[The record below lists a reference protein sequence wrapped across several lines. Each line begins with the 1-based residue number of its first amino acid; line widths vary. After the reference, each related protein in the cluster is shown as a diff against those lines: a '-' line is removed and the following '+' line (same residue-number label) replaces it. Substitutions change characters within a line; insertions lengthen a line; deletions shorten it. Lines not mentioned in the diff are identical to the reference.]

1 MPSPMS
7 TPTNEGNLQ
16 HPTPHLA
23 PAERLRHRHLL
34 GLADYDA
41 DEVRLILQTAR
52 AFRDVLERPIKK
64 VPSLRGVTCCNLFF
78 ENSTRTRLSFELAE
92 KRLSADVMN
101 FSASGSSVSKGETL
115 KDTARNIEAMKVDLA
130 VIRHRSAGAAHFL
143 TRCIDGVVV
152 NAGDGQHE
160 HPTQALLD
168 ALTASDLAVP
178 GRDLAGFDFRG
189 LRVAIL
195 GDIAHSRV
203 ARSNVYGLTTLGAS
217 VVLCGPRTMMPVGLT
232 EAMGERDVTVTDRLD
247 EALDGCD
254 VAMALRIQLERVD
267 GIGLT
272 PSLREYHTRY
282 GIRPE
287 HLDANPDLWVMHPG
301 PVNRG
306 VELAGE
312 VVDSDRSVILDQVT
326 NGVAVRM
333 AVLYLLAG
341 ADTRT
346 DAEG

>member
-1 MPSPMS
+1 MTRHADP
-7 TPTNEGNLQ
+7 N
-16 HPTPHLA
+16 A
-23 PAERLRHRHLL
+23 PAVPGTRYPVPAARLRHRHLL

-41 DEVRLILQTAR
+41 DEIRLVLQTAR

-168 ALTASDLAVP
+168 ALTVSDLAVP
-178 GRDLAGFDFRG
+178 QRPGLPAFDFRG

-203 ARSNVYGLTTLGAS
+203 ARSNIYGLAALGAS
-217 VVLCGPRTMMPVGLT
+217 VVLCGPRTMMPVGME
-232 EAMGERDVTVTDRLD
+232 EAMDGRDVTVTDRLD

-272 PSLREYHTRY
+272 PSLREYHTMY

-287 HLDANPDLWVMHPG
+287 HLETHPDLWVMHPG

-346 DAEG
+346 DAEA

>member
-1 MPSPMS
+1 MNASD
-7 TPTNEGNLQ
+7 
-16 HPTPHLA
+16 LA
-23 PAERLRHRHLL
+23 PATRLRHRHLL

-41 DEVRLILQTAR
+41 DEIRLVLQTAR

-92 KRLSADVMN
+92 KRLSADTMS

-168 ALTASDLAVP
+168 ALTMSDLAVP
-178 GRDLAGFDFRG
+178 HVARAGAEAGGLKGFDFRG

-203 ARSNVYGLTTLGAS
+203 ARSNIYGLTALGAS
-217 VVLCGPRTMMPVGLT
+217 VVLCGPRTMMPVGMA
-232 EAMGERDVTVTDRLD
+232 EAVGSRDVTVTDRLD
-247 EALDGCD
+247 VALDGCD

-272 PSLREYHTRY
+272 PSLREYHATY

-341 ADTRT
+341 ADAAT
-346 DAEG
+346 DAEAGS